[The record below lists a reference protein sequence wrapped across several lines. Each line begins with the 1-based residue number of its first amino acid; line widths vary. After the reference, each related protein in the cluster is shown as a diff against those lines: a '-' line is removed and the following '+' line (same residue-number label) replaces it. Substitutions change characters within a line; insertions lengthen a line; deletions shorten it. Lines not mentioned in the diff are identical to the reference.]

1 MDGRQFLDLEAAVEE
16 EEDELI
22 YSDEDSSE

>member
-1 MDGRQFLDLEAAVEE
+1 MDGRQFLDLEAVVDED
-16 EEDELI
+16 EDELI